1 MGRAKLPKIDV
12 RLDELAQAS
21 KNAEDYGEIVNVVVD
36 EVVKKATK
44 QLDELISEIQGI
56 LKDVQS
62 ISLEDLNYYITY
74 LPTVMYFTTDRAEVV
89 GIKMDSSSAIRKEK
103 YDELYVLAIGKTIP
117 DKESET
123 RKLVMN
129 ETVIE
134 TAYKRAYKK
143 VQSKLEHADKVLASL
158 KRVHQFRLNDIELT
172 NYNSKGVTLHARS
185 KRNKSQDD

>member
-172 NYNSKGVTLHARS
+172 NYNAKGVTLNARS
-185 KRNKSQDD
+185 KRNKGKDD

>member
-1 MGRAKLPKIDV
+1 MGRAKLPHIDI
-12 RLDELAQAS
+12 RLDELAGAS

-36 EVVKKATK
+36 EVVRKATK
-44 QLDELISEIQGI
+44 PLDDVMEKIQEH
-56 LKDVQS
+56 LTDVQS
-62 ISLEDLNYYITY
+62 MTTEDLNYFITY
-74 LPTVMYFTTDRAEVV
+74 LPTVMYFTTDRAELV
-89 GIKMDSSSAIRKEK
+89 GIKMDASAAIRREK
-103 YDELYVLAIGKTIP
+103 YDDLYAFAAGKTIP

-143 VQSKLEHADKVLASL
+143 VQAKLEQADKVLTSL

-172 NYNSKGVTLHARS
+172 QYNSTGVTLHA
-185 KRNKSQDD
+185 KRNRRKDD